1 MPRRAVSI
9 RGTHSMEKN
18 VELEQLRQLVAI
30 AQTGTMSK
38 AAEALH
44 VSQPSI
50 SRGMH
55 ALETELGQELFTH
68 TRNRVTLNGA
78 GAIALDGARKVLA
91 DVDVMRGNLDEH
103 AKRMRTIRLGTVAPA
118 PMWLLTQRT
127 VTAYPGTIF
136 STEYMTEQDLERAL
150 LDRSVDVA
158 VLIRPLGL
166 PSIRTQQLMTESLS
180 VEMPPDCNLAGR
192 DHVTWDDL
200 NGLPFLVLESIGFW
214 MDVVREKLPD
224 SQVIV
229 QQDPQVLDQLIG
241 SSDLFNFVTE
251 ASKAIHPE
259 RNRARVPI
267 WDTGASA
274 TYFAAC
280 LSDSSEQ
287 VTRVLDLFKE

>member
-9 RGTHSMEKN
+9 RGMHSMEKN

-91 DVDVMRGNLDEH
+91 DVDVMRDNLDEH

-214 MDVVREKLPD
+214 MDVVRP
-224 SQVIV
+224 
-229 QQDPQVLDQLIG
+229 
-241 SSDLFNFVTE
+241 
-251 ASKAIHPE
+251 
-259 RNRARVPI
+259 
-267 WDTGASA
+267 
-274 TYFAAC
+274 
-280 LSDSSEQ
+280 
-287 VTRVLDLFKE
+287 

>member
-1 MPRRAVSI
+1 MPRRAVGI
-9 RGTHSMEKN
+9 RGMHSMEKN

-68 TRNRVTLNGA
+68 TRNRVTLNDA

-118 PMWLLTQRT
+118 PMWLLAQRT

-136 STEYMTEQDLERAL
+136 STEYMAEQDLERAL

-192 DHVTWDDL
+192 DHVSWDDL

-214 MDVVREKLPD
+214 MGVVREKLPN

-251 ASKAIHPE
+251 ASQAIHPE
-259 RNRARVPI
+259 RNRACVPI

-280 LSDSSEQ
+280 LIDSSEQ

>member
-1 MPRRAVSI
+1 MA
-9 RGTHSMEKN
+9 
-18 VELEQLRQLVAI
+18 
-30 AQTGTMSK
+30 
-38 AAEALH
+38 
-44 VSQPSI
+44 
-50 SRGMH
+50 
-55 ALETELGQELFTH
+55 
-68 TRNRVTLNGA
+68 
-78 GAIALDGARKVLA
+78 
-91 DVDVMRGNLDEH
+91 
-103 AKRMRTIRLGTVAPA
+103 
-118 PMWLLTQRT
+118 
-127 VTAYPGTIF
+127 
-136 STEYMTEQDLERAL
+136 EQDLERAL

-180 VEMPPDCNLAGR
+180 VEMPPDCNLARR

-251 ASKAIHPE
+251 ASQAIHPE